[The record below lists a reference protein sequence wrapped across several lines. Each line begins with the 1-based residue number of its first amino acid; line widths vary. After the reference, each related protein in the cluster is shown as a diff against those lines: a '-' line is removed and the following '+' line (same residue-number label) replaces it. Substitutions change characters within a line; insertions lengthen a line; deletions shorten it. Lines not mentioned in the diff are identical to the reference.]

1 MENACSS
8 RVKGQLMLYGKL
20 LKYPIYNSSVRG
32 QIFLCF
38 TSLGVFLCIRLFY
51 HFTPAKKLASKE
63 KGFGGLGPF
72 RILMNLPPFWG
83 TGVPIFR
90 AYLLEMVLG
99 NCTGEL
105 NSSF

>member
-8 RVKGQLMLYGKL
+8 RVEGQLMLYGKL

-38 TSLGVFLCIRLFY
+38 TSLGVFLCIRIFC

-63 KGFGGLGPF
+63 KAFGGLGLL
-72 RILMNLPPFWG
+72 RILMNLLPFWG
-83 TGVPIFR
+83 AGTAWSLCSPTRDSYG
-90 AYLLEMVLG
+90 YLYNREQ
-99 NCTGEL
+99 
-105 NSSF
+105 